1 MLLLLN
7 DWATDSFQPCY
18 NACIASDAGGNHML
32 DQIDLERS
40 ITKQEYK
47 RRLRELQQRLYDMQ
61 QALFEARRPAVIVF
75 EGWAGT
81 SKIGTIGQLTRRL
94 DPRGLR
100 VHPVTPPRTFE
111 TLYPWLYRFWL
122 KTPSYGELAIFD
134 RSWYRQVLADR
145 TEVEIAAAD
154 WLSRCED
161 IVSFERHL
169 ADDGAVIL
177 KFWLHISKHEQ
188 ARRFQKLESDRL
200 TAWQVTD
207 EDRWQHKHY
216 DRMLAA
222 VEDLLPRTDTP
233 YAPWVTLAATDKRY
247 MRIAVLETVLSTLET
262 RLGRVNGRRAGDH
275 DDDFDDSGAAFRRSS
290 ALQPAHR
297 NPDPPTSAGG
307 AEGRGLPNGS
317 NGQDSAAAHASD
329 GEHKLDIAPRD
340 QSRPE
345 IAGVLGRVDLNLR
358 LEQKT
363 YERELKELQAR
374 LHLLGLE
381 VYRQHRPVM
390 LVFEG
395 WDAAGKGGAI
405 KRLTE
410 KLDPRGY
417 IVHAIAAPAG
427 EDKSHHYLY
436 RFWLRLPAR
445 GEIAI
450 FDRSWYGRVLVE
462 RIEGFARED
471 EWQRAYAEINE
482 FERQLVEFG
491 TIVCKFWLHISPDEQ
506 LRRFEERKN
515 VPYKAWK
522 LTDDD
527 WRNREQWPR
536 YEQAIDEMVLRTST
550 PAAPW
555 TVVESENKP
564 FARIKVLR
572 TVVRRLE
579 EELGRVKL

>member
-1 MLLLLN
+1 
-7 DWATDSFQPCY
+7 
-18 NACIASDAGGNHML
+18 ML

-40 ITKQEYK
+40 ISKPEYK
-47 RRLRELQQRLYDMQ
+47 RRLRELQQSLYDMQ
-61 QALFEARRPAVIVF
+61 QALFEAQRPALIVF

-81 SKIGTIGQLTRRL
+81 SKISTIGQLTRRL

-122 KTPSYGELAIFD
+122 KTPSYGQLAIFD

-145 TEVEIAAAD
+145 TKAEISAAD

-161 IVSFERHL
+161 IVSFERQL

-216 DRMLAA
+216 DDMLAA

-247 MRIAVLETVLSTLET
+247 MRIAVLEMVLSTLQA
-262 RLGRVNGRRAGDH
+262 RLGRAESGRDGDH
-275 DDDFDDSGAAFRRSS
+275 DGDFDNSGAAFRHAPASS
-290 ALQPAHR
+290 VSESPE
-297 NPDPPTSAGG
+297 S
-307 AEGRGLPNGS
+307 EPNG
-317 NGQDSAAAHASD
+317 QSAAVATHASGSD
-329 GEHKLDIAPRD
+329 RTPDIT
-340 QSRPE
+340 
-345 IAGVLGRVDLNLR
+345 GVLGRVDLSLR
-358 LEQKT
+358 LEQKS
-363 YERELKELQAR
+363 YDRELKELQAR
-374 LHLLGLE
+374 MHLIGLE
-381 VYRQHRPVM
+381 VYRQQRPVA

-417 IVHAIAAPAG
+417 IVHAIAAPTG
-427 EDKSHHYLY
+427 EEKAHHYLY
-436 RFWLRLPAR
+436 RFWRRLPAR

-462 RIEGFARED
+462 RIEGFARDD

-506 LRRFEERKN
+506 LRRFEARQN
-515 VPYKAWK
+515 VSYKAWK

-527 WRNREQWPR
+527 WRNREKWPR
-536 YEQAIDEMVLRTST
+536 YEQAIDEMLLRTST

-555 TVVESENKP
+555 TVVESEDKR